1 MAVYTTIND
10 GTAHCQSLS
19 YSGNGVN
26 PTTKTYEGN
35 SSMQPDLCVGRK
47 LSSAGD
53 SWYWVDS
60 TRGATRRVMSD
71 HNNAEDGFGLNGFNT
86 DGFTCS
92 GLNNQNQSG
101 QTYINYGWKANGG
114 TTSTNNSGSLSS
126 TVQANTTAGFSI
138 VKWTSDGNNGR
149 TVGHGL
155 GVKPT
160 VIFTKNVSAVGSWYT
175 FLEAGGVDKYYRL
188 NSTDAAITNTDIFGG
203 GAQGTSVFTIGQ
215 STAGYSNGNNIIA
228 YVFAP
233 IQGYS
238 KFGSYTGNGSTD
250 GPFIYTG
257 FKPAWFM
264 TKRVDNASYWTLWD
278 NKRSSSGG
286 GNELDYYLEVNAN
299 NEQSTGNSVNDVDFL
314 ANGVKIREDNGDINA
329 SGGTITYMAF
339 AENPFTTS
347 DGVPTTAR

>member
-1 MAVYTTIND
+1 MGVYTTIND

-60 TRGATRRVMSD
+60 TRGVGNRIMSD
-71 HNNAEDGFGLNGFNT
+71 NSNGQDGFGLNAFNT

-92 GLNNQNQSG
+92 GLNNQNQNG

-114 TTSTNNSGSLSS
+114 TTSSNGSGSITS

-138 VKWTSDGNNGR
+138 VSYSGNGVNGA

-155 GVKPT
+155 TAIPSAIIFKRTDGVRDWMVYHQAMGPT
-160 VIFTKNVSAVGSWYT
+160 KAT
-175 FLEAGGVDKYYRL
+175 FLNLTAAAD
-188 NSTDAAITNTDIFGG
+188 TDAGYFSNTAPTNGIFYLGTNTKGNAD
-203 GAQGTSVFTIGQ
+203 GT
-215 STAGYSNGNNIIA
+215 AYIA
-228 YVFAP
+228 YCFSEK
-233 IQGYS
+233 QGYS
-238 KFGSYTGNGSTD
+238 KFGSYTGNGSVD
-250 GPFIYTG
+250 GPFVYTG

-264 TKRVDNASYWTLWD
+264 TKRIDNASYWTLWD

-329 SGGTITYMAF
+329 DGSPISFMAF
-339 AENPFTTS
+339 AENPFVS
-347 DGVPTTAR
+347 SAGVPTTAR

>member
-1 MAVYTTIND
+1 MGVYTTIND
-10 GTAHCQSLS
+10 GTAHCQSIT

-26 PTTKTYEGN
+26 PTTKTYGGN
-35 SSMQPDLCVGRK
+35 SNMQPDLCVGRK

-60 TRGATRRVMSD
+60 TRGATRRIMSD
-71 HNNAEDGFGLNGFNT
+71 NTNAEDGFGLNAFAT

-114 TTSTNNSGSLSS
+114 TTSTNSSGTITS

-138 VKWTSDGNNGR
+138 
-149 TVGHGL
+149 
-155 GVKPT
+155 
-160 VIFTKNVSAVGSWYT
+160 I
-175 FLEAGGVDKYYRL
+175 
-188 NSTDAAITNTDIFGG
+188 
-203 GAQGTSVFTIGQ
+203 
-215 STAGYSNGNNIIA
+215 
-228 YVFAP
+228 
-233 IQGYS
+233 
-238 KFGSYTGNGSTD
+238 SYTGNGTDGATIGHGLNATPEIFFPKCTSTSTNWEMYYFPPGGTRQYSYLNLTNQFNTWSHNAPSSTIISLSGSGDSNGNGRTNIGYAFHSVQGFSKIGTYTGNGSVD
-250 GPFIYTG
+250 GPFVYTG

-264 TKRVDNASYWTLWD
+264 TKRVDAASYWTLWD

-286 GNELDYYLEVNAN
+286 GNELDYYLELNAN

-329 SGGTITYMAF
+329 DGSPILFMAF
-339 AENPFTTS
+339 AENPFVS
-347 DGVPTTAR
+347 SAGVPTTAR

>member
-1 MAVYTTIND
+1 MGVYTTIND
-10 GTAHCQSLS
+10 GTAHCQSIT

-26 PTTKTYEGN
+26 PTTKTYGGN
-35 SSMQPDLCVGRK
+35 SNMQPDLCVGRK

-60 TRGATRRVMSD
+60 TRGATRRIMSD
-71 HNNAEDGFGLNGFNT
+71 NTNAEDGYGLNAFAT

-114 TTSTNNSGSLSS
+114 TTSSNSDGSITS

-138 VKWTSDGNNGR
+138 VKWTGTTSNG

-155 GVKPT
+155 GKAPDC
-160 VIFTKNVSAVGSWYT
+160 IFFKNYAASENWTTYHSVLGNGGGLYLNLTNSFNTASSWYQDT
-175 FLEAGGVDKYYRL
+175 SPTSSVFSVG
-188 NSTDAAITNTDIFGG
+188 TNTKTNGG
-203 GAQGTSVFTIGQ
+203 TMV
-215 STAGYSNGNNIIA
+215 A
-228 YVFAP
+228 YCFADT
-233 IQGYS
+233 QGYS
-238 KFGSYTGNGSTD
+238 KFGKYTGNGSTN

-264 TKRVDNASYWTLWD
+264 IKRTDNAGYWTLWD

-286 GNELDYYLEVNAN
+286 GNELDYYIEVNAN

-314 ANGVKIREDNGDINA
+314 ANGVKIREDNGDLNA
-329 SGGTITYMAF
+329 DGNSVVYLAF
-339 AENPFTTS
+339 AENPFVS
-347 DGVPTTAR
+347 SAGVPTTAR